1 MNFSSILTKEIK
13 EIRGFTKEQILSVK
27 ENLSKLKKETTEE
40 AKNSLREY
48 LLELFPFEL
57 LELISGHV
65 SELEVFVQEFL
76 IKASK
81 SSSTNGYHYAFLKLN
96 IKEDIERLKDN
107 IITFKINC
115 RNVLRFLKTNE
126 LIEEKVKFMESSL
139 EQLERIERFLGEKVI
154 QTRIIQEKYS
164 WIWLNINK
172 LKDFNVQIIQD
183 FNMLTNW
190 VFYKE
195 LHEFLTKN
203 GEKKYKRG
211 KKKKEKKGVTWNKS
225 FRQIL
230 DFLKSKGFQDER
242 LVADLLFLLQENHF
256 IEIVSSELDIMPS
269 VSEKKVNV
277 SNQILSFIEPHIK
290 EQIIKE
296 GQVVLRVLGNNSEE
310 EFKKKLKKFSQELN
324 GLTNPEISA
333 IELLAHF
340 LSTSFE
346 LLEKEYQTLIEETSE
361 LNNYEEIIQQYTSNL
376 DTLQAFLKNIS
387 ESLLIIEP
395 LLRPHEA
402 ILIPLKKTVF
412 NLKEDILRRKED
424 FSNYV
429 KLIKNEKLRAEIKEF
444 TKNKIEEINEL
455 TTVFQEKIFSII
467 NKEFPELQKIR
478 ELLTN
483 QAKKIKKIK
492 TEIHDILQQYKSEDI
507 DLFTIIKQW
516 EQNFSSK
523 KTQQSFLLSVFMTKL
538 LKDFKGFLEEE
549 SSIFNELM
557 EIRREEKISGEEV
570 LPLNYTMNELLERFT
585 DDELRDRLVEIQAKI
600 NALNKKM
607 LLYQQ
612 EHDKIEKILTERVK
626 IKEGILK
633 TGVKCGV
640 CRKEINF
647 ARDKIIK
654 CPFCGAV
661 YHYLCVAF
669 WLSKYNSCPSCQNK
683 FLDPTSNLF
692 EPS

>member
-203 GEKKYKRG
+203 GEKKYKRV
-211 KKKKEKKGVTWNKS
+211 KKKKEKKGVTWIKS

-242 LVADLLFLLQENHF
+242 LVADLLFLLQEN
-256 IEIVSSELDIMPS
+256 
-269 VSEKKVNV
+269 
-277 SNQILSFIEPHIK
+277 
-290 EQIIKE
+290 
-296 GQVVLRVLGNNSEE
+296 
-310 EFKKKLKKFSQELN
+310 
-324 GLTNPEISA
+324 
-333 IELLAHF
+333 
-340 LSTSFE
+340 
-346 LLEKEYQTLIEETSE
+346 
-361 LNNYEEIIQQYTSNL
+361 
-376 DTLQAFLKNIS
+376 
-387 ESLLIIEP
+387 
-395 LLRPHEA
+395 
-402 ILIPLKKTVF
+402 
-412 NLKEDILRRKED
+412 
-424 FSNYV
+424 
-429 KLIKNEKLRAEIKEF
+429 
-444 TKNKIEEINEL
+444 
-455 TTVFQEKIFSII
+455 
-467 NKEFPELQKIR
+467 
-478 ELLTN
+478 
-483 QAKKIKKIK
+483 
-492 TEIHDILQQYKSEDI
+492 
-507 DLFTIIKQW
+507 
-516 EQNFSSK
+516 
-523 KTQQSFLLSVFMTKL
+523 
-538 LKDFKGFLEEE
+538 
-549 SSIFNELM
+549 
-557 EIRREEKISGEEV
+557 
-570 LPLNYTMNELLERFT
+570 
-585 DDELRDRLVEIQAKI
+585 
-600 NALNKKM
+600 
-607 LLYQQ
+607 
-612 EHDKIEKILTERVK
+612 
-626 IKEGILK
+626 
-633 TGVKCGV
+633 
-640 CRKEINF
+640 
-647 ARDKIIK
+647 
-654 CPFCGAV
+654 
-661 YHYLCVAF
+661 
-669 WLSKYNSCPSCQNK
+669 
-683 FLDPTSNLF
+683 
-692 EPS
+692 